1 MTAPVTEIRLRNCSR
16 RGNRLTTKSRIMQK
30 LQQIILVLSPV
41 SYACFRSESEVFR
54 FSNIPSDKLS
64 GTSIS
69 RGIRMEFPTEIIGEK
84 GYIKVTGDLD
94 TETAGEA
101 LRSAFNEIY
110 DKGKRTIVLDL
121 SGTQIINSYGIG
133 KVLMCYKRLKAEN
146 GVLMVKPLQGF
157 VKETFELLM
166 LDKLLPMDK

>member
-1 MTAPVTEIRLRNCSR
+1 M
-16 RGNRLTTKSRIMQK
+16 
-30 LQQIILVLSPV
+30 
-41 SYACFRSESEVFR
+41 
-54 FSNIPSDKLS
+54 D
-64 GTSIS
+64 
-69 RGIRMEFPTEIIGEK
+69 FPTEIIGEK
-84 GYIKVTGDLD
+84 GYIKVTCDLD

-121 SGTQIINSYGIG
+121 AGAEIINSYGIG
-133 KVLMCYKRLKAEN
+133 KVLMCYKRLKADN

-166 LDKLLPMDK
+166 LDKLLPTDK